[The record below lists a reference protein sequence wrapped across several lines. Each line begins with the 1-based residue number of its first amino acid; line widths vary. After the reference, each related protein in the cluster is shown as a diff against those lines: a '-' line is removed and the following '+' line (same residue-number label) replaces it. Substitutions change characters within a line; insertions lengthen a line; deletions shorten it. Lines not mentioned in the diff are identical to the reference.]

1 MLVAHIHGSI
11 RGELKTAPIVFRKDW
26 RSALGTVIIDLL
38 RRAARGSTPGPQRA
52 VLVPLSAVAV
62 YSMYTAVYGWLYR
75 MHTEPHTC
83 PHTDG
88 HVRHAPSGYTYLELY
103 GDSGPG
109 LSTTRSVVQLWC
121 PWVVI
126 G

>member
-11 RGELKTAPIVFRKDW
+11 REELMTAPIVLRKDW
-26 RSALGTVIIDLL
+26 RSALGTVVIDLL
-38 RRAARGSTPGPQRA
+38 RRAARGSTPGTQRA

-62 YSMYTAVYGWLYR
+62 YSMYTAVYGSTGCTLN
-75 MHTEPHTC
+75 HS

-109 LSTTRSVVQLWC
+109 LSTTRSVV
-121 PWVVI
+121 
-126 G
+126 